1 MFMHLLGR
9 KTIDLLQRTTK
20 KVNILINFSNI
31 FGKKEVY
38 GLQSAIICF
47 LITGFNKKLYLTS
60 SFSKDHE
67 SEECKKYL
75 FYPDQTLNFFLVC
88 LLFLLQHNCK
98 AFV

>member
-31 FGKKEVY
+31 FGKKKY

-60 SFSKDHE
+60 SFCKDHE

-75 FYPDQTLNFFLVC
+75 FYPGSNI
-88 LLFLLQHNCK
+88 
-98 AFV
+98 